1 MSANDNGLE
10 FLDIITIFSV
20 MLQVV
25 GYKNDISQSS
35 NDDLMREL
43 QKQDKRYLDRII
55 EIQNKIIEKLADLGW
70 YILWDRSIGLSHIDF
85 KEV

>member
-10 FLDIITIFSV
+10 FLDVLAIFSV

-43 QKQDKRYLDRII
+43 QKQDKSYLDKII
-55 EIQNKIIEKLADLGW
+55 ENQNKILE
-70 YILWDRSIGLSHIDF
+70 ILNEISNSPT
-85 KEV
+85 

>member
-1 MSANDNGLE
+1 MNANDNGLE
-10 FLDIITIFSV
+10 FLDILAIFSV

-43 QKQDKRYLDRII
+43 KKQDKSYLDKII
-55 EIQNKIIEKLADLGW
+55 ENQNKILEKLADLG
-70 YILWDRSIGLSHIDF
+70 
-85 KEV
+85 

>member
-10 FLDIITIFSV
+10 FLDILTIFSV

-35 NDDLMREL
+35 NDNLMREL
-43 QKQDKRYLDRII
+43 QEQDKMYLDKII
-55 EIQNKIIEKLADLGW
+55 ENQNKILE
-70 YILWDRSIGLSHIDF
+70 ILNEISNSPT
-85 KEV
+85 

>member
-10 FLDIITIFSV
+10 FLDILAIFSV

-43 QKQDKRYLDRII
+43 QKQDKSYLDKII
-55 EIQNKIIEKLADLGW
+55 ENQNKILE
-70 YILWDRSIGLSHIDF
+70 ILNEISNSPT
-85 KEV
+85 

>member
-10 FLDIITIFSV
+10 FLDILTIFSV
-20 MLQVV
+20 MLQVA

-43 QKQDKRYLDRII
+43 QKQDKSYLGKII
-55 EIQNKIIEKLADLGW
+55 ENQNKILE
-70 YILWDRSIGLSHIDF
+70 ILNEISNSPT
-85 KEV
+85 

>member
-1 MSANDNGLE
+1 MSANDNGLD
-10 FLDIITIFSV
+10 FLDVLAIFSV

-43 QKQDKRYLDRII
+43 QKQDKRYLDKII
-55 EIQNKIIEKLADLGW
+55 ENQNKILE
-70 YILWDRSIGLSHIDF
+70 ILNEISNSPT
-85 KEV
+85 

>member
-1 MSANDNGLE
+1 MSANDNGLD
-10 FLDIITIFSV
+10 FLDILTIFSV

-43 QKQDKRYLDRII
+43 QEQDKRYLDKII
-55 EIQNKIIEKLADLGW
+55 KNQNKILE
-70 YILWDRSIGLSHIDF
+70 ILNEISNSPT
-85 KEV
+85 

>member
-1 MSANDNGLE
+1 MSANDNGLD
-10 FLDIITIFSV
+10 FLDVLAIFSV

-43 QKQDKRYLDRII
+43 QEQDKRYLDKII
-55 EIQNKIIEKLADLGW
+55 ENQNKILEKLADL
-70 YILWDRSIGLSHIDF
+70 
-85 KEV
+85 V

>member
-10 FLDIITIFSV
+10 FLDILTIFSV

-43 QKQDKRYLDRII
+43 QEQDKRYLDKII
-55 EIQNKIIEKLADLGW
+55 ENQNKILE
-70 YILWDRSIGLSHIDF
+70 ILNEISNSPT
-85 KEV
+85 

>member
-10 FLDIITIFSV
+10 FLDVLAIFSV
-20 MLQVV
+20 MLQVA

-43 QKQDKRYLDRII
+43 QKQDKRYLD
-55 EIQNKIIEKLADLGW
+55 KIIENQNN
-70 YILWDRSIGLSHIDF
+70 ILEILNEISNSPT
-85 KEV
+85 

>member
-10 FLDIITIFSV
+10 FLDVLAIFSV

-43 QKQDKRYLDRII
+43 QDQDKMYLDKII
-55 EIQNKIIEKLADLGW
+55 ENQNKILEKLADLG
-70 YILWDRSIGLSHIDF
+70 
-85 KEV
+85 